1 MAEGFKYGLLLVA
14 QLDGP
19 TICTEIAPGVW
30 AHDGSI
36 ASLVLDADVSHWRE
50 WVGSLEWEALTK
62 TQLMVDTR
70 VVSARAEV
78 MDGDNQLVEARLARV
93 RRGLLLAGPA
103 GFVSGETRILSG
115 EAEGRAPTDHL
126 RSIRRLPRRGQTIVR
141 PYCCSRETFWTTR
154 PRNSE
159 EGWLNRW
166 RDAIALL
173 AATER
178 DGVPPLLFFG
188 LLAFERSFESFEIEF
203 KIPDCVRATE
213 AILGLPRGAGG
224 GQNAF
229 ADRVLALVPELEQD
243 WYVGGS
249 GLRERLVQ
257 LYVHRNECVH
267 GKVPFGLLVADGR
280 DGPEEAA
287 RFDYLAETVARAVL
301 LRALRHPNARAMF
314 SDRAALEAAWTEK
327 WFSGSFAGSQS
338 PWPSQSA

>member
-1 MAEGFKYGLLLVA
+1 MAEGFKYGLLLAA

-19 TICTEIAPGVW
+19 TTCFEIAPGVW

-36 ASLVLDADVSHWRE
+36 ASLVLDSEVRHWRE

-78 MDGDNQLVEARLARV
+78 MDGDNQLVEATLARV
-93 RRGLLLAGPA
+93 RRALLLAGPV

-115 EAEGRAPTDHL
+115 EAEGLAPTDRL
-126 RSIRRLPRRGQTIVR
+126 KSIRRLPRRGETIVR
-141 PYCCSRETFWTTR
+141 PYCCSRETFWTAR
-154 PRNSE
+154 PRNPE
-159 EGWLNRW
+159 EGWLDRW
-166 RDAIALL
+166 RGAMALL
-173 AATER
+173 AAAER
-178 DGVPPLLFFG
+178 GGLPPLLFFG
-188 LLAFERSFESFEIEF
+188 LLAFERSFESLEIEF
-203 KIPDCVRATE
+203 KVPDCVRATE

-229 ADRVLALVPELEQD
+229 ANRVLALVPELEQD

-267 GKVPFGLLVADGR
+267 GKVPFGGLVTEGR

-301 LRALRHPNARAMF
+301 LQALRHPNGRAMF
-314 SDRAALEAAWTEK
+314 CDRTALEAAWAEK
-327 WFSGSFAGSQS
+327 RFPAG
-338 PWPSQSA
+338 

>member
-1 MAEGFKYGLLLVA
+1 MKGMNMAEGFKYGLLLVA

-19 TICTEIAPGVW
+19 AAAVEIAPGVW
-30 AHDGSI
+30 AHEGSI
-36 ASLVLDADVSHWRE
+36 ASLVLGAEVSHWRE

-70 VVSARAEV
+70 MMSARAEV
-78 MDGDNQLVEARLARV
+78 MDGDNQQLEATLSRV
-93 RRGLLLAGPA
+93 RRALLLVGPV
-103 GFVSGETRILSG
+103 GLVSGETRILSG
-115 EAEGRAPTDHL
+115 EAEGQAPTDRL
-126 RSIRRLPRRGQTIVR
+126 KSIRRLPRRGETVVR
-141 PYCCSRETFWTTR
+141 PYCCSRETFWTAR
-154 PRNSE
+154 PRDSE

-173 AATER
+173 VAAER
-178 DGVPPLLFFG
+178 GGLPPLLFFG

-213 AILGLPRGAGG
+213 AILGLPRVGG

-229 ADRVLALVPELEQD
+229 ADRVLALVPELEHD

-267 GKVPFGLLVADGR
+267 GKVPFGVLVAEGR

-301 LRALRHPNARAMF
+301 LRALRHPNGRAIF
-314 SDRAALEAAWTEK
+314 CDRAALEAAWAEK
-327 WFSGSFAGSQS
+327 RFPAPLAGS
-338 PWPSQSA
+338 